1 MNVSKKELHTKLR
14 RMRSL
19 LKFEPHI
26 DVHHRSFLDFLNEPS
41 RSGGYYVSEQGGKR
55 RYLELIVDSIV
66 LHVSRVIQNPN

>member
-1 MNVSKKELHTKLR
+1 MNVSEKELHTKLR

-41 RSGGYYVSEQGGKR
+41 RSGGYCVSEQGGQR
-55 RYLELIVDSIV
+55 RYLELVVDLIVR
-66 LHVSRVIQNPN
+66 HVSIVIQNPH